1 MRKFAAVILALAL
14 IASAGAQDKV
24 IKIGTLFPMTGP
36 VATAGQRCQAAVET
50 IVDIIN
56 GVYPD
61 LDLPIAKKAGLLD
74 GYRIELVKADHQGK
88 PDVAKSEAE
97 RLYGQ
102 EGVFA
107 VIGSY
112 NSSASKPASAV
123 AERLQKIFM
132 CGASSSAALTERDLK
147 YFFRLAP
154 TDRIEAIEFAVA
166 HDDGLRAHELDRA
179 EIVLTGVSRTS
190 KTPLSMYLASHGW
203 LVANIPLV
211 ANTEPPPQ
219 LFLADP
225 TRVFALTIEAER
237 LALLRRVRLTRLG
250 MSAPTDYA
258 ELDYIREELRHARD
272 IFRRGGWGTID
283 VTSKSIEESASEIIL
298 LRRERTG
305 AAR

>member
-1 MRKFAAVILALAL
+1 MSEARVFYLLADTQEMDPRPMFTAALRACGADDATLVAATPTVGSRQD
-14 IASAGAQDKV
+14 IAAAY
-24 IKIGTLFPMTGP
+24 
-36 VATAGQRCQAAVET
+36 QAAHDANAGVAHALVNSQLRQAALFFARHFNVPS
-50 IVDIIN
+50 VDLLGAAILRLADILELSPTN
-56 GVYPD
+56 RPD
-61 LDLPIAKKAGLLD
+61 LFQPIGED
-74 GYRIELVKADHQGK
+74 
-88 PDVAKSEAE
+88 
-97 RLYGQ
+97 
-102 EGVFA
+102 
-107 VIGSY
+107 
-112 NSSASKPASAV
+112 
-123 AERLQKIFM
+123 
-132 CGASSSAALTERDLK
+132 
-147 YFFRLAP
+147 YFR
-154 TDRIEAIEFAVA
+154 RIEAIEFAVA

-203 LVANIPLV
+203 LVANVPLV

-272 IFRRGGWGTID
+272 IFRRGGWGMID
-283 VTSKSIEESASEIIL
+283 VTSKSIEESASEIIQ